1 VQRQL
6 DAAGKEQTRPNSHA
20 GMPSLFAEGI
30 DNDDDRATLSEEELQ
45 AEEESQIE
53 AVTFDTTPARLH
65 SFVREK
71 QLLDEM
77 TKIAE
82 AARGQ
87 PDARVRKLIDW
98 IRQNLCPGLPP
109 LGTTQTQGP
118 PARWNENRILIFTEY
133 KEGREETDK
142 PRSAGTLL
150 NELGHPLLTGPGTV
164 VVIVGPASLYT
175 ETRGLFPSSD
185 YPRNH
190 HGLTGI
196 LQQRADRGQADR
208 TASDR

>member
-1 VQRQL
+1 MLRFVEKRGVHAAGNGPTPPSCVAKPETLAGGFPVHRRTVQRQL

-53 AVTFDTTPARLH
+53 AVTLDTTPARSH

-77 TKIAE
+77 NEVAE

-87 PDARVRKLIDW
+87 PDARVGKLIDW

-118 PARWNENRILIFTEY
+118 PARWNENRVLIFTEY
-133 KEGREETDK
+133 KEGREETEK
-142 PRSAGTLL
+142 PRSAGTL
-150 NELGHPLLTGPGTV
+150 
-164 VVIVGPASLYT
+164 
-175 ETRGLFPSSD
+175 
-185 YPRNH
+185 
-190 HGLTGI
+190 
-196 LQQRADRGQADR
+196 
-208 TASDR
+208 